1 MFVFLITTVV
11 SPRLDNSPA
20 VAVAIH
26 SQSSAE
32 HQKVN
37 VEADCPNIL
46 ETSETTGGQP
56 NKVMHSNHFLH
67 TYIMYLKLIKQ

>member
-32 HQKVN
+32 HQMV
-37 VEADCPNIL
+37 D
-46 ETSETTGGQP
+46 SQ
-56 NKVMHSNHFLH
+56 S
-67 TYIMYLKLIKQ
+67 